1 MIFTITQGIN
11 IIRLI
16 IIFIIA
22 KKYYKYKCDK
32 NKEKEEEEK
41 EEEEYRILELEIKFK
56 FYSDDTIFYLTV
68 CKILI
73 TNNLLD
79 EYINLD
85 KMMDDSIELY
95 NNNNSNFCN
104 ECYKH
109 GIKPRFL
116 EYIKNN
122 KKNI

>member
-1 MIFTITQGIN
+1 MNFTIAQGIN
-11 IIRLI
+11 IIRLF

-22 KKYYKYKCDK
+22 KKYYTYKCDK
-32 NKEKEEEEK
+32 NKKKEEEEK

-56 FYSDDTIFYLTV
+56 FYSDTIFYLTV
-68 CKILI
+68 SKILI

-79 EYINLD
+79 EYVNLD

-95 NNNNSNFCN
+95 NNNSNFCN

-116 EYIKNN
+116 EYMKNY